1 MRKRKE
7 GAERRQVS
15 KVIKK
20 NFDYYFGSANI
31 KLYYDIASILQIGL
45 NYSAALDRQL
55 ATRKIIISNNFFCP
69 TLLKL
74 SISHGVDLYIEA
86 RASFLYR

>member
-31 KLYYDIASILQIGL
+31 KLYYDIALTRSK
-45 NYSAALDRQL
+45 LD
-55 ATRKIIISNNFFCP
+55 
-69 TLLKL
+69 
-74 SISHGVDLYIEA
+74 
-86 RASFLYR
+86 